1 MSQTQMSLCFASNVG
16 ANIRHNINKV
26 KEKCTKIMAGQM
38 KMPIVYI
45 RQP

>member
-16 ANIRHNINKV
+16 ANIRHNIKV